1 MFMNRLKNFIVALTI
16 LALLGLGACKPEKPK
31 DPITITY
38 KLGEVKDYMYFKPGT
53 WWVYEHDKTHERD
66 SQYVTSCDYSVST
79 QTGREEWS
87 KHITLQQETLSMRI
101 RSNFKDGWGGYNFFD
116 IYTTGQNVNAFPYP
130 KRAYQFERSKIS
142 SVFAN
147 SSTTA
152 FYHPFDLCSDKKQCF
167 YYMDTTLVNHTIN
180 NYTFDTVRVFA
191 VSYGAAVMQTP
202 FVPTQDASAK
212 CYYAKGYGLVKI
224 TQNTYKVLDGSPYNH
239 SWSVVKMNILK

>member
-1 MFMNRLKNFIVALTI
+1 MFMNRLKNFIVALTFS
-16 LALLGLGACKPEKPK
+16 AMFGLGSCKPEKPK

-79 QTGREEWS
+79 QTGREDWS

-101 RSNFKDGWGGYNFFD
+101 RSNFKDGWGAYNYFD
-116 IYTTGQNVNAFPYP
+116 IYTNGENVDAFPYP
-130 KRAYQFERSKIS
+130 ESVYVFNRTKVPSNSMGSSSSKVFRYPYQKGVNFEAHLDT
-142 SVFAN
+142 VFMN
-147 SSTTA
+147 
-152 FYHPFDLCSDKKQCF
+152 Y
-167 YYMDTTLVNHTIN
+167 TIN
-180 NYTFDTVRVFA
+180 SFTFDTVRVFA